1 MYQCSKDV
9 INIEEAKQYNSISN
23 KKKENMDSSFT
34 SIGATYHSNKQN
46 ANDISANYYLL
57 LHNKAKLKET
67 CHLFIVNND
76 MNHNINYYKKYIF
89 NYYSPEILLHESFLN
104 SQFALTP
111 IISRRSED
119 DE

>member
-1 MYQCSKDV
+1 MYKCSKDV
-9 INIEEAKQYNSISN
+9 INIEEAKKYNSISN

-46 ANDISANYYLL
+46 VKDISANYYLL

-67 CHLFIVNND
+67 CYLFIVNND
-76 MNHNINYYKKYIF
+76 MNHDINHYKKYII
-89 NYYSPEILLHESFLN
+89 NYYSPEILLHDSFLN
-104 SQFALTP
+104 SQFALSP

>member
-1 MYQCSKDV
+1 MYKYSKDV
-9 INIEEAKQYNSISN
+9 INIEEAKKYNSISN
-23 KKKENMDSSFT
+23 IKKENMDSSFT
-34 SIGATYHSNKQN
+34 SIDDTFHSRKQN
-46 ANDISANYYLL
+46 ARDMSTSYYLL
-57 LHNKAKLKET
+57 LHNEAKLKET
-67 CHLFIVNND
+67 CNLFIVNNN
-76 MNHNINYYKKYIF
+76 MNHNINCYKKYTI